1 MGKRNKHG
9 IPWVLMVLFWL
20 MALIPNLFGL
30 NIGQLIS
37 LASAVTLI
45 PMLIPVWGFVKL
57 PECDPEGWN
66 ASKMSKTF
74 ASKGSRI
81 ALCAVSTILLG
92 IFVVLNVLKFSKVAV
107 IFVCVYFAVC
117 AAICVFFGDSS
128 SPPAKSALRS
138 RANSNTIHRG
148 RVWRSGYP
156 GTPK

>member
-1 MGKRNKHG
+1 MDEGWLPELMGKRNKHG

-66 ASKMSKTF
+66 ASKMSTTF
-74 ASKGSRI
+74 ASKGSPHR
-81 ALCAVSTILLG
+81 AVRCLHDPARHLRRAERPQIQQGRRHLRVRLLRG
-92 IFVVLNVLKFSKVAV
+92 LRGHLRVL
-107 IFVCVYFAVC
+107 
-117 AAICVFFGDSS
+117 
-128 SPPAKSALRS
+128 R
-138 RANSNTIHRG
+138 R
-148 RVWRSGYP
+148 
-156 GTPK
+156 